1 MTDKKKG
8 GLALALVHYP
18 VLGHDGQPI
27 ATTVT
32 PFDVH
37 DLARVSATF
46 GLLRYYV
53 VTPLQSQQEIVR
65 RLVDYWKKGPGGKR
79 MANRAEALQTVSI
92 VETLEDAVT
101 DLSESSGKHPRI
113 VTTSASSAAGVLDY
127 ESAGRL
133 LEEDDIPW
141 LLVFGTA
148 NGLADEILVEADYR
162 LAPIDVGTGF
172 NHLSVRSAVSIIID
186 RLCGS
191 K

>member
-1 MTDKKKG
+1 MRG

-18 VLGHDGQPI
+18 VRGRDGQPI

-53 VTPLQSQQEIVR
+53 VTPQQSQQEIVR
-65 RLVDYWKKGPGGKR
+65 RLVDYWLKGPGGKR

-92 VETLEDAVT
+92 VETLADAVS
-101 DLSESSGKHPRI
+101 DLTEKSGKRPRI

-127 ESAGRL
+127 DRAGQL
-133 LEEDDIPW
+133 LEEDESPW

-148 NGLADEILVEADYR
+148 NGLADEIMVEADYR
-162 LAPIDVGTGF
+162 LAPIDGGTGF
-172 NHLSVRSAVSIIID
+172 NHLPVRSAVSIIVD
-186 RLCGS
+186 RLCR
-191 K
+191 